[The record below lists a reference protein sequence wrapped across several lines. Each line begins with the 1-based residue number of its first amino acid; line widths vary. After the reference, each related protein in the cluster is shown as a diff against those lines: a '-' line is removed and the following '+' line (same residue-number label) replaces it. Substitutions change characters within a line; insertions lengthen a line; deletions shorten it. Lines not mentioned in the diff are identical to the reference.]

1 VSRIALM
8 GSKAGGLALCKL
20 LCEQPDLPT
29 PALVLCPDDS
39 ADARSC
45 WSEFE
50 AACAGH
56 GVPLRRVGGTDEAV
70 AELAAARPQIVLVH
84 GWYRLIPLQRLPST
98 QFFGFHYSPLPAYR
112 GNAPLVWQIL
122 RGERRLGISFFRFGT
137 GVDDGDIVEQRLF
150 DLGSDETVAD
160 ALRHAEAACLGITRA
175 CLPPLLAGT
184 LRPTPQGATG
194 ASYCGLRIPE
204 DGRIDWSQPAAR
216 IHDFVRAQTR
226 PYPGAFSDLA
236 DGRRLRVWATAL
248 EPRRQYGTPGSVVGS
263 DGPVV
268 LVACGGDSAIRIVAC
283 SFDGFDEAA
292 PAAQIGS
299 LRLRLGDAHGVVSA
313 R

>member
-1 VSRIALM
+1 M

-20 LCEQPDLPT
+20 LCEQPELPT

-45 WSEFE
+45 WPDFE
-50 AACAGH
+50 TACAGY
-56 GVPLRRVGGTDEAV
+56 GVPLRRVGDVEETV
-70 AELAAARPQIVLVH
+70 AALGATQPEIVIVH
-84 GWYRLIPLQRLPST
+84 GWYRLIPLERCPSM

-122 RGERRLGISFFRFGT
+122 RGERRLGVSFFRFGA
-137 GVDDGDIVEQRLF
+137 GIDDGDIVEQRLF
-150 DLGSDETVAD
+150 HLGGDETVAD
-160 ALRHAEAACLGITRA
+160 ALRYAEAACLDITRA
-175 CLPPLLAGT
+175 CLPALLAGS

-194 ASYCGLRIPE
+194 ASYCGMRIPE
-204 DGRIDWSQPAAR
+204 DGRIDWSLPAVR

-236 DGRRLRVWATAL
+236 DGRRLKVWATAL
-248 EPRRQYGTPGSVVGS
+248 DPRRQYGTPGSVVGI
-263 DGPVV
+263 DGPAV

-283 SFDGFDEAA
+283 SFDDFDEAA
-292 PAAQIGS
+292 PAAQIAS
-299 LRLRLGDAHGVVSA
+299 LRLRLGDAHGAASA